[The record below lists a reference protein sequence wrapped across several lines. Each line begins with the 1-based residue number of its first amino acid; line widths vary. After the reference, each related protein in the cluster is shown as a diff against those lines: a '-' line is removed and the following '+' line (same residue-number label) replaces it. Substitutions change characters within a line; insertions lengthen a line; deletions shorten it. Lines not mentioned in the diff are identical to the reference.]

1 MSGEDALESLRR
13 RIEERLPSDGYGIEC
28 EDGWLMLLGELDHGI
43 SRYDPWYRI
52 AQVKAKFGTLRFYTE
67 LSDELTAEAHDAIN
81 ALIRE
86 AEERSSRVCER
97 CGADG
102 SIRRG
107 GWIRVRCDECEDST
121 TERSR

>member
-13 RIEERLPSDGYGIEC
+13 RIEERLPGDGYGIEC
-28 EDGWLMLLGELDHGI
+28 EDGWLMLLGELDHEI
-43 SRYDPWYRI
+43 SKYDPGYRL

-81 ALIRE
+81 ALIRD
-86 AEERSSRVCER
+86 AEERSARVCER

-102 SIRRG
+102 SVRRG
-107 GWIRVRCDECEDST
+107 GWIRVRCDECEDSSA
-121 TERSR
+121 ERSR